1 MTRMFSFPHPDD
13 ADEPSRDERLG
24 ALLREVVGT
33 TPLDDVD
40 WTALADR
47 VGGAVRAHGAP
58 WWIHVER
65 WQRRALPLALAA
77 GLVGALAFWSSAL
90 ASAESAALGGNA
102 DFVTAVLSGTS
113 SAEAARSYAGSL
125 TSTVELTAEVPE

>member
-65 WQRRALPLALAA
+65 RQRRALPLALAA
-77 GLVGALAFWSSAL
+77 GLVGALAVWSPAL
-90 ASAESAALGGNA
+90 PSAESAALGGNR
-102 DFVTAVLSGTS
+102 DVR
-113 SAEAARSYAGSL
+113 AAGPPGNPSRQ
-125 TSTVELTAEVPE
+125 